1 MALKRILLLGA
12 TGSIGKSVLDVVR
25 SRPDLFE
32 VVAMSAHTSETSLL
46 ALADH
51 TCPHAS
57 LCLTG
62 APPCSGRIAFAGKEG
77 LARMIRDIP
86 ADIVMNGI
94 SGASGLE
101 PSLSAIDSGKDLAL
115 ANKETVVLAGRLVL
129 EKAASRGVRLVPVDS
144 EHAALFHLLE
154 RFGHDAL
161 DEIILTASGGAFRD
175 RKLEELP
182 SVTPEEAS
190 THPNWSMGRKI
201 TIDSASMANKG
212 LEVIEAVRLFGVKP
226 KQVRVLIHPQSR
238 VHALIRTKDGA
249 LYSQASGTDMRMA
262 IQGALTWPQTEAC
275 AFGRLDLSGQTLTFQ
290 DPDYRRY
297 PLLAL
302 GYQAVE
308 AGEGYTIA
316 YNAANEAAVDFFVQR
331 RIRFTD
337 ITRVVQAVLERTW
350 PAVVEDI
357 GQVLALDLQ
366 ARNHAANVV
375 KGF

>member
-12 TGSIGKSVLDVVR
+12 TGSIGKSVLDVVQ

-32 VVAMSAHTSETSLL
+32 VVAMSAHASETSLL
-46 ALADH
+46 ALAERA
-51 TCPHAS
+51 CPHAS

-62 APPCSGRIAFAGKEG
+62 APPHSERIAFAGKEG
-77 LARMIRDIP
+77 LARMIRDTP

-94 SGASGLE
+94 SGAAGLE

-115 ANKETVVLAGRLVL
+115 ANKETVVLAGRLVK
-129 EKAASRGVRLVPVDS
+129 EKAASRGVRLIPVDS

-154 RFGHDAL
+154 RFGHEAL

-182 SVTPEEAS
+182 FVTPEEAS

-212 LEVIEAVRLFGVKP
+212 LEVIEAVRLFGVGP
-226 KQVRVLIHPQSR
+226 NQVRVLIHPQSR

-249 LYSQASGTDMRMA
+249 LYSQASGTDMRLS
-262 IQGALTWPQTEAC
+262 IQGALTWPQTETC

-337 ITRVVQAVLERTW
+337 ITRVVQAVLETAW

-375 KGF
+375 KGL